1 MEKKNYLEKV
11 ELNQFAKML
20 PTLPCPEG
28 YTWQLSIAVDE
39 SYESY
44 PIRVSIDLHK
54 DKIYV

>member
-11 ELNQFAKML
+11 ELNQFAKIL

-28 YTWQLSIAVDE
+28 YNWELSIAIDY
-39 SYESY
+39 SYEPY

-54 DKIYV
+54 KKTYD

>member
-20 PTLPCPEG
+20 PTLTCPEG

-54 DKIYV
+54 DKTTV